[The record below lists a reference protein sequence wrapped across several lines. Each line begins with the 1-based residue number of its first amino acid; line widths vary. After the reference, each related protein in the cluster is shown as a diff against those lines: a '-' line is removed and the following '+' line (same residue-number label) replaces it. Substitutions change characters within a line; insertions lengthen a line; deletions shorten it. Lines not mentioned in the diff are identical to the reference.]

1 MRDVHHSNG
10 VYSIFLCRF
19 VLFASTWV
27 ATTKAACCDAHWIS
41 FDCSES
47 EPTFP
52 NTRCIL
58 YALLVVYLVT
68 LSAKTHLTNRPSDRN
83 WFATHVTHSDSIIKS
98 SYEFGTFQAVFSLS
112 SFHISCDD
120 DFKYD
125 LYSDQ
130 VGVQTSYILK
140 LGKFFG
146 MFHCTITI
154 TTTTR
159 FGECSGY
166 ILYTTFISFRPVTT

>member
-1 MRDVHHSNG
+1 MDSV
-10 VYSIFLCRF
+10 RF
-19 VLFASTWV
+19 RLF
-27 ATTKAACCDAHWIS
+27 
-41 FDCSES
+41 F
-47 EPTFP
+47 
-52 NTRCIL
+52 
-58 YALLVVYLVT
+58 
-68 LSAKTHLTNRPSDRN
+68 
-83 WFATHVTHSDSIIKS
+83 
-98 SYEFGTFQAVFSLS
+98 LS

-140 LGKFFG
+140 MGKFFG
-146 MFHCTITI
+146 MFHCTI

-166 ILYTTFISFRPVTT
+166 ILYTTSISFRPVTHNSFNNLYFVFAQFLSSFVSRCHAYKPDGSDLVHMPDSFTCICFSFYFLR